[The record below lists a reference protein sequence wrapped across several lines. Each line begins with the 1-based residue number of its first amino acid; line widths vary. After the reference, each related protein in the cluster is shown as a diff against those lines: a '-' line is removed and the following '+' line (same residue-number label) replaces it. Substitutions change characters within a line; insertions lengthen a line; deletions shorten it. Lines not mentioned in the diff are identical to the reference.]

1 MTTRKIIDINLVADA
16 SNVRCV
22 MVATKNIKVVP
33 LADHHLKH
41 QRHQIIRDADLIFYN
56 EAKAWKLYQ
65 PLGSLNTIQQVFSE
79 PQNLPASKDAGL

>member
-1 MTTRKIIDINLVADA
+1 MTTRKITDMNLVADA

-22 MVATKNIKVVP
+22 MIANKNIKVAP

-56 EAKAWKLYQ
+56 EAKPWTFISPWVVKYDPGRFFQ
-65 PLGSLNTIQQVFSE
+65 SRTIY
-79 PQNLPASKDAGL
+79 LHLMTLA